1 MRAFHRI
8 EQVQRLLEEQTLD
21 AIIVRAN
28 SDLFWL
34 TGFEDVF
41 DTEQAHVA
49 IVTRQDCILHTDT
62 RYVTA
67 MREKSHEEGIWQ
79 IDASRDREVEF
90 VARMLEELKL
100 VTGRVAI
107 DETMPLNLYRPTHAS
122 RNVPTTS
129 SSCAPSRMPTKSSS

>member
-67 MREKSHEEGIWQ
+67 MREKSQRRGHL
-79 IDASRDREVEF
+79 ANR
-90 VARMLEELKL
+90 
-100 VTGRVAI
+100 RVA
-107 DETMPLNLYRPTHAS
+107 
-122 RNVPTTS
+122 
-129 SSCAPSRMPTKSSS
+129 